1 MGVLNSMSCAI
12 HLIKRSFFFFLQ
24 DLLASPEWV
33 CRFEIPRLDASVNQ
47 DIFRLS
53 LPSLQQALVDSFA
66 CSMCCTLDHLLLDGL
81 ASSQCL
87 VPFILWNS
95 LSVSFLSTAAFPGCL
110 SGGWYCLEMKQKAI
124 KTSEGVRHG
133 CRRAEGKTGFAEVT
147 LKNRRAV
154 GNRAEEPLRC

>member
-1 MGVLNSMSCAI
+1 MSCVI
-12 HLIKRSFFFFLQ
+12 HFIKKVFFFLQ
-24 DLLASPEWV
+24 GPLASPEWV

-66 CSMCCTLDHLLLDGL
+66 CSMWCTLDHLLLDGL

-110 SGGWYCLEMKQKAI
+110 SGGCYCLEMKQRQSRLLKEQDTGAGE
-124 KTSEGVRHG
+124 K
-133 CRRAEGKTGFAEVT
+133 GKTGFAEVM

-154 GNRAEEPLRC
+154 GNRAEEPSR